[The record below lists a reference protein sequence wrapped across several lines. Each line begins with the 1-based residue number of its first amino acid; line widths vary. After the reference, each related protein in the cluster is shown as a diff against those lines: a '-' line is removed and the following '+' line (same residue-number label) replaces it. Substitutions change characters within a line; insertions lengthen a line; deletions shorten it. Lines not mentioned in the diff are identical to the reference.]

1 MSRKRPIISEDNP
14 VMNFI
19 SNTSIEEPD
28 TQEPEPLPSGA
39 DEGAGEIP
47 EGYRINP
54 LFIEK
59 KTKRV
64 QLIMQPSLYAKLKR
78 EADEE
83 NTSFNNYIHDLLR
96 SYINALEEGE
106 SEENV

>member
-1 MSRKRPIISEDNP
+1 MAGCPRQRPELGS
-14 VMNFI
+14 
-19 SNTSIEEPD
+19 S
-28 TQEPEPLPSGA
+28 
-39 DEGAGEIP
+39 
-47 EGYRINP
+47 
-54 LFIEK
+54 EK

-64 QLIMQPSLYAKLKR
+64 QLIMQPSLYARLKR